1 MKRKLSIKNK
11 GSIYGLILLRDV
23 KRISGLYYYIILL
36 VAILVQLSFPQA
48 EVFARNDSGNF
59 REERVKVILRNLE
72 TGNRIELPV
81 VIRYRSD
88 SQREVEVVDYEVT
101 VTSLHLKSVEKWDKT
116 YAVKAT
122 LRMEYREKYI
132 NGIRYVAVD
141 RYSAMWQKS
150 DNTVSIK
157 NSYIRPG
164 VAGVSESGQTYSTNY
179 QYWIG
184 TPNLNV
190 YYYTTPP
197 WKGIF
202 INMQDEVGN
211 HGVHLYSQL
220 TRGASSWNLQFCI
233 GLGQSALVCD

>member
-1 MKRKLSIKNK
+1 MKGKPSIKN
-11 GSIYGLILLRDV
+11 GSITRPNFLKEKKSTWNSSLPH
-23 KRISGLYYYIILL
+23 IILL
-36 VAILVQLSFPQA
+36 ITFLIQLSFPQTQ
-48 EVFARNDSGNF
+48 VSARNDSGNF
-59 REERVKVILRNLE
+59 REERVGVFLRNLE

-81 VIRYRSD
+81 IVRYRSD
-88 SQREVEVVDYEVT
+88 SQREVVDYEVM
-101 VTSLHLKSVEKWDKT
+101 VASSYLKSVEKWDKT

-122 LRMEYREKYI
+122 LRMEYREKYV

-141 RYSAMWQKS
+141 RYSANWQKF

-157 NSYIRPG
+157 DSYIRPG

-197 WKGIF
+197 WNGIF
-202 INMQDEVGN
+202 INLQDEVGN
-211 HGVHLYSQL
+211 HGVHLYSRL
-220 TRGASSWNLQFCI
+220 SRGASSWNLQFCI